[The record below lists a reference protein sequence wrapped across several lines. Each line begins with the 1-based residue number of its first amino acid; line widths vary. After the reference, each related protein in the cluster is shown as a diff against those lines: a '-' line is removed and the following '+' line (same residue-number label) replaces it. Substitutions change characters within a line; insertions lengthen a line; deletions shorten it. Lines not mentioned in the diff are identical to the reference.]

1 INKSYSCIQPNPN
14 SYNPLPTINPL
25 PTPVLHA
32 NGHPTHLT
40 TYLHQQRRQ
49 CLATHGL
56 TATSSQQLSKKLANT
71 ESPTP
76 TNHPSDAGHAATTS
90 TVRSTS
96 QSSNRKMK
104 TLRLLKVIG
113 RSNTVLEGPNESKKM
128 PGMSFSL
135 VLSFFSLVLS
145 IFSLVLSFFFSLCL
159 VFTHLIFF
167 YLFRKHSA
175 VTNAEMDALE
185 DQTHLR

>member
-1 INKSYSCIQPNPN
+1 MNKSYSCIQPNPN

-32 NGHPTHLT
+32 NGHPTYFT
-40 TYLHQQRRQ
+40 TYLHQQQRQ

-56 TATSSQQLSKKLANT
+56 TATSSQQLSEKLANT

-76 TNHPSDAGHAATTS
+76 TNHPSNAGHAATTS
-90 TVRSTS
+90 TVRSTR

-113 RSNTVLEGPNESKKM
+113 RLNAVLEGPNESKKM

-135 VLSFFSLVLS
+135 VLSFF
-145 IFSLVLSFFFSLCL
+145 FSFSSFCL
-159 VFTHLIFF
+159 VFTHLIYF
-167 YLFRKHSA
+167 YSFRKTSA
-175 VTNAEMDALE
+175 AKNAEVAALKA
-185 DQTHLR
+185 QTHLR

>member
-40 TYLHQQRRQ
+40 TYLHRQRQQ

-56 TATSSQQLSKKLANT
+56 TATSSQQLSEKLANT

-113 RSNTVLEGPNESKKM
+113 RLNAVLEGPNESKKARYV
-128 PGMSFSL
+128 FFTR
-135 VLSFFSLVLS
+135 SFF
-145 IFSLVLSFFFSLCL
+145 C
-159 VFTHLIFF
+159 FTSHNKGPNNSKLTTS
-167 YLFRKHSA
+167 R
-175 VTNAEMDALE
+175 VT
-185 DQTHLR
+185 TTK